1 MEYDL
6 INPDMFIADIMER
19 WPETIILFL
28 EHGMAC
34 AGCSLSAFS
43 TLADALEVYNIP
55 QEEILVR
62 LNQPIM
68 LQKNNPGRSIG

>member
-6 INPDMFIADIMER
+6 ITPDMFIADIMER
-19 WPETIILFL
+19 WPETIMLFL

-34 AGCSLSAFS
+34 AGCSLADFS

-55 QEEILVR
+55 QEKILVR